1 MNSKSKIAR
10 RSDLDF
16 KIMAVV
22 EAWRMNGIK
31 LLLEAGRQ
39 IRMDVIQTT
48 LEILATVPQQRQHRL
63 RNVCVLH
70 D

>member
-10 RSDLDF
+10 GSDLDF

-70 D
+70 N